1 MKSFAYFIAAAVA
14 AAICFGTGALWAK
27 RKPDMT
33 AITALPRPKE
43 RGVVRFAPGAPQ
55 LAMLAVAPL
64 PTMAVPL
71 AEPLNARVAFD
82 ESHTARVSSPI
93 SGRIVELRAQ
103 LGDRVPAGGL
113 LALIDAPDLGAAAAD
128 LAKAQ
133 AEERRKEAALRR
145 VQELYDAE
153 VAPKKDLEAATTDLV
168 QAQAETARA
177 ALRLANLNPR
187 RAKINGQT
195 LHLTTP
201 VSGVVAERRA
211 NPGMEV
217 RPDLP
222 EALFIVTDVTHLQ
235 LVVDLPEQHVGKIAV
250 GQPVAAEADAWPGER
265 FHGRIERIAP
275 VVDPATRRVQ
285 VRCSVENLD
294 ARLKPEMYVR
304 VSVLADEAR
313 SAVRLPNSALV
324 TEGLYSF
331 VFVERE
337 PGVFEKRKIELAVQ
351 DREFSYVGAGL
362 VSGERVVVRG
372 ALLLNSELAAG
383 S

>member
-1 MKSFAYFIAAAVA
+1 MKSWAYFIAAAA
-14 AAICFGTGALWAK
+14 AAGICFGTGALWAK
-27 RKPDMT
+27 RKPEAT
-33 AITALPRPKE
+33 ASALARPKE
-43 RGVVRFAPGAPQ
+43 RGVLRFAASAPQ
-55 LAMLAVAPL
+55 LAMLAIAPVA
-64 PTMAVPL
+64 TMPVPL

-133 AEERRKEAALRR
+133 AEERRKDAALRR

-153 VAPKKDLEAATTDLV
+153 VAPKKDLEAAETELA
-168 QAQAETARA
+168 QAKAETARA

-187 RAKINGQT
+187 RAKTIGQT

-201 VSGVVAERRA
+201 VGGVVAERKA

-222 EALFIVTDVTHLQ
+222 DALFIVTDVTHLQ
-235 LVVDLPEQHVGKIAV
+235 LVVDLPEQHLDKIAV

-265 FHGRIERIAP
+265 FRGRIERIAP
-275 VVDPATRRVQ
+275 TVDPATRRVQ

-294 ARLKPEMYVR
+294 ARLKPEMYAR
-304 VSVLADEAR
+304 VIVLADEAR
-313 SAVRLPNSALV
+313 SAVRVPNSALV

-331 VFVERE
+331 VFIERE
-337 PGVFEKRKIELAVQ
+337 PGVFEKRKIELMVQ

-362 VSGERVVVRG
+362 TAGERVVVRG
-372 ALLLNSELAAG
+372 ALLLNSELASG
-383 S
+383 T

>member
-14 AAICFGTGALWAK
+14 AGICFGTGALWAK
-27 RKPDMT
+27 RKPDLT
-33 AITALPRPKE
+33 ATAVQPRPKE
-43 RGVVRFAPGAPQ
+43 RGVLRFAPSAPQ

-64 PTMAVPL
+64 PTMPVPL

-133 AEERRKEAALRR
+133 AEERRKEATL
-145 VQELYDAE
+145 
-153 VAPKKDLEAATTDLV
+153 
-168 QAQAETARA
+168 RA

-187 RAKINGQT
+187 RAKIIGQT
-195 LHLTTP
+195 LHLTSP
-201 VSGVVAERRA
+201 VGGVVAERRA

-222 EALFIVTDVTHLQ
+222 EALFVVTDVTHLQ
-235 LVVDLPEQHVGKIAV
+235 LLVDLPEQHVGKIAV
-250 GQPVAAEADAWPGER
+250 GQRVDAEADAWPGER

-294 ARLKPEMYVR
+294 AKLKPEMYAR
-304 VSVLADEAR
+304 VSVLPDEAR

-331 VFVERE
+331 AFVERE
-337 PGVFEKRKIELAVQ
+337 PGVFEKRKIELVVQ

-362 VSGERVVVRG
+362 MSGERVVVRG
-372 ALLLNSELAAG
+372 ALLLNSELASG
-383 S
+383 T

>member
-1 MKSFAYFIAAAVA
+1 MKSWAYFIAAAVA
-14 AAICFGTGALWAK
+14 AGVCFSVGAIWAK
-27 RKPDMT
+27 RKPE
-33 AITALPRPKE
+33 AAAFAQARPKE
-43 RGVVRFAPGAPQ
+43 RGVLRFSPSAPQ
-55 LAMLAVAPL
+55 LAMLAIAPL
-64 PTMAVPL
+64 PTMPVPL

-133 AEERRKEAALRR
+133 ADERRKEAALRR
-145 VQELYDAE
+145 VRELYDAE
-153 VAPKKDLEAATTDLV
+153 VAPKKDLETAETELA
-168 QAQAETARA
+168 QAKAETARA

-187 RAKINGQT
+187 RAKTIGQT

-201 VSGVVAERRA
+201 VGGVVAERKA

-222 EALFIVTDVTHLQ
+222 DALFIVTDVTHLQ
-235 LVVDLPEQHVGKIAV
+235 LVVDLPEQHLGKISV
-250 GQPVAAEADAWPGER
+250 GQPVAAEADAWPEDR

-294 ARLKPEMYVR
+294 AKLKPEMYAR

-337 PGVFEKRKIELAVQ
+337 PGVFEKRKIELMVQ

-362 VSGERVVVRG
+362 MSGERVVVRG
-372 ALLLNSELAAG
+372 ALLLNSELASG
-383 S
+383 T